1 VHGNRMELKGAHTAR
16 IFYKGKKAV
25 EFENISLLNLE

>member
-1 VHGNRMELKGAHTAR
+1 VELKGAQTAR
-16 IFYKGKKAV
+16 IFYKGKTAV